1 MRRVVGRLMRM
12 MGKRT
17 CEDVVDVL
25 HDYFEGRLDP
35 ALSAIVGRHLEDC
48 RDCEAFARSYGMVVK
63 LTGELPVDEIPAE
76 VCDRVRR
83 ALRERYGRRR

>member
-1 MRRVVGRLMRM
+1 MRRVVARLMRM

-17 CEDVVDVL
+17 CEDVVAIL

-35 ALSAIVGRHLEDC
+35 ALAAIVGHHLEDC
-48 RDCEAFARSYGMVVK
+48 PDCEAFARTYGTVVR
-63 LTGELPVDEIPAE
+63 LTGELPVDDIPAE

-83 ALRERYGRRR
+83 ALRERYGR